1 MKIGIV
7 GVGHIGKT
15 LALKLSEAGH
25 EVSVANS
32 RGPETIDK
40 EVLVTGAKAVSAKE
54 AILNKDVVILSI
66 PLNSIP
72 EMAEYIKGV
81 SNDTTV
87 IDTSN
92 YYPARDGRIEEIEA
106 GKVESLWVE
115 EQLGRPVAKVWN
127 AIGSD
132 SLAKKGKPTGSDDR
146 IAIPIATNTDRE
158 KDYEIASRLINDTGF
173 DAYLSGSLSDSWR
186 QQPGAP
192 IYGTDLTLKEIEAV
206 IDTAEKERL
215 PKRRD
220 IAVAAILERMGDS
233 KTNPDADYG
242 VRLSRVLFI

>member
-15 LALKLSEAGH
+15 LALRLSEVGH

-40 EVLVTGAKAVSAKE
+40 EVLVTGAKAVTAKE
-54 AILNKDVVILSI
+54 AMLNKDVVILSI
-66 PLNSIP
+66 PLHSIP
-72 EMAEYIKGV
+72 EIAVYIKEV

-92 YYPARDGRIEEIEA
+92 YYPARDGRIEDIEA

-115 EQLGRPVAKVWN
+115 EQLGRPIAKAWN
-127 AIGSD
+127 AIGSA
-132 SLAKKGKPTGSDDR
+132 SLAKKGKPAGNPDR
-146 IAIPIATNTDRE
+146 IAIPIAADRE
-158 KDYEIASRLINDTGF
+158 IDREVTMKLVNDTGF
-173 DAYLSGSLSDSWR
+173 DAFYTGSLSDSWR

-192 IYGTDLTLKEIEAV
+192 IYCTDLTLKEIEAV
-206 IDTAEKERL
+206 IDTAEKDRL

-220 IAVAAILERMGDS
+220 IAVAAITERVGDG
-233 KTNPDADYG
+233 KTNPGADYAI
-242 VRLSRVLFI
+242 RLSRALYM